1 MKTGQLIKELRLK
14 KGMTQEDL
22 AAKTYISARTIQR
35 IENDEVDPRAYS
47 LKIIAAALDVDFEEL
62 VNCDKGVSEDAKPD
76 YNNLWLALLHLSGLF
91 ILLIPPVI
99 IWFWKKDKIKNMRE
113 QGIDVI
119 NFQLSMLMYI
129 FPFAIFAFLLITIP
143 ILILFGMFSTIV
155 IIVNTIKVINNQ
167 PYRYPMTIKILKP

>member
-14 KGMTQEDL
+14 KGLTQEDL

-47 LKIIAAALDVDFEEL
+47 LKIIAAALEVDFEVL
-62 VNCDKGVSEDAKPD
+62 ANCDKGVSEDAKPD

-119 NFQLSMLMYI
+119 NFQLSMLI
-129 FPFAIFAFLLITIP
+129 FLVPSGILAVFLITIP
-143 ILILFGMFSTIV
+143 IIIFIGLFSTVV

-167 PYRYPMTIKILKP
+167 PYKYPMTIKILKP